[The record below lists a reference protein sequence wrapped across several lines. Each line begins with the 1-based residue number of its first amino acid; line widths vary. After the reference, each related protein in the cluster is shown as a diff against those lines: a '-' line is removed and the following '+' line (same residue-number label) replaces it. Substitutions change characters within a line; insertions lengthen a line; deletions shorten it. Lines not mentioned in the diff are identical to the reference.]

1 MKNKLV
7 FTNIFLF
14 VFCCFTAISAVS
26 DKPIEP
32 EPLKVLS
39 YNLRY
44 GELASLKELAD
55 FIKDQDPDV
64 VALQEVDS
72 RTFREDAEHQNDKD
86 FATEIGFYTKMFPAY
101 GKTIPHKKGYYG
113 IAILSKYPIA
123 KVERIYLPKT
133 ENGKEQ
139 RAVLIADI
147 EYKENEYFTFVSTH
161 LDYTNTEERQVQV
174 EKLNEIVEDREYPVL
189 MGGDFNA
196 TPDAKE
202 IEEGMA
208 DWQLLSE
215 LEPTFHA
222 EDPKRVIDYIFGYP
236 KNKWRKIETETYNVD
251 LSDHLPIGAKVEM
264 H

>member
-1 MKNKLV
+1 MQQIKHSILS
-7 FTNIFLF
+7 FLLIS
-14 VFCCFTAISAVS
+14 CFSFSALSEVS
-26 DKPIEP
+26 DRSDNPKQ
-32 EPLKVLS
+32 LKVLS
-39 YNLRY
+39 YNLRF
-44 GELASLKELAD
+44 GELASLEELAD
-55 FIKDQDPDV
+55 FIKEQDPDV

-72 RTFREDAEHQNDKD
+72 RTFRERAPLQNDKD
-86 FATEIGFYTKMFPAY
+86 FATELGYLTGMFAAY
-101 GKTIPHKKGYYG
+101 GKTIPYKKGYYG
-113 IAILSKYPIA
+113 IAILSKYPMA
-123 KVERIYLPKT
+123 KIERKYLPKT

-147 EYKENEYFTFVSTH
+147 EYKENQYFTFASTH

-174 EKLNEIVEDREYPVL
+174 EKLNEIVEKSEYPVL

-222 EDPKRVIDYIFGYP
+222 EDPKRVIDYIF
-236 KNKWRKIETETYNVD
+236 
-251 LSDHLPIGAKVEM
+251 
-264 H
+264 